1 MDLKSAC
8 KIVKRILKLKNVVS
22 INSMEVYVI
31 LNKDKDALSPRV
43 SIAYGFWKHGVRM
56 TVEDDSFVAPE
67 ESLTESVLPTV
78 VLRKN
83 QKCFDSWEDT
93 REMTAD
99 HTPRGVQ

>member
-1 MDLKSAC
+1 M
-8 KIVKRILKLKNVVS
+8 
-22 INSMEVYVI
+22 I

-43 SIAYGFWKHGVRM
+43 SIAWKHGVRT
-56 TVEDDSFVAPE
+56 TVKDDSFVAPE

-83 QKCFDSWEDT
+83 QKRFDSWEDT
-93 REMTAD
+93 REITAN